1 MPQVDF
7 ITFFLI
13 IFWFIGFLLLGF
25 FSLNKNSLL
34 LLLNFQKKLNIFF
47 EFFTNT
53 VLFQKKS
60 NKVSSN
66 IEENNS
72 IKF

>member
-7 ITFFLI
+7 VTFFLI
-13 IFWFIGFLLLGF
+13 IFWFIGFLLFGF

-34 LLLNFQKKLNIFF
+34 LLLNFQKKINIFF
-47 EFFTNT
+47 EFFTNM
-53 VLFQKKS
+53 LIFHKKNTKTS
-60 NKVSSN
+60 INV
-66 IEENNS
+66 EENNS

>member
-53 VLFQKKS
+53 VLFHKKS

>member
-1 MPQVDF
+1 MPQVDI

-13 IFWFIGFLLLGF
+13 IFWFTVFLLFGF

-34 LLLNFQKKLNIFF
+34 LLLNFQKKINIFF
-47 EFFTNT
+47 EFFTGI
-53 VLFQKKS
+53 VLYNKKN
-60 NKVSSN
+60 NKIIVN

-72 IKF
+72 LKF